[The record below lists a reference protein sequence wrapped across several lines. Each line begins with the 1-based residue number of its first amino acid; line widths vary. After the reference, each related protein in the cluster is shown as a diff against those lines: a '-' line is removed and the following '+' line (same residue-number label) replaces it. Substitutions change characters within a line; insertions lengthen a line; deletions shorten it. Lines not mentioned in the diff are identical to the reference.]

1 MLELQIAS
9 GPTPSERGT
18 TVRLAEWE
26 GPLGLLLSLIEAR
39 RMEVL
44 DVPLGS
50 LAAAYLDALATIE
63 VDRMGHISAFV
74 AVAAQ
79 LILIKSRA
87 MLPRPPA
94 LPPGELDEEA
104 DPEAELRERLL
115 IYRAYRDAGTR
126 LQGLALE
133 RVGIFRREAPA
144 AMASA
149 LAGAR
154 PAEGPPLEAATLPK
168 ALDGLVRI
176 LPPAEAPPEIVA
188 RAITLTQRASILR
201 AALRAAPSVVL
212 QDLLAGV
219 RDRVVIAVTFL
230 AMLELVKRR
239 ELVVEQGEPFGPIL
253 ARRMR
258 PEERVAAGLPAE
270 IEEDALDETL
280 ASFA

>member
-9 GPTPSERGT
+9 GPTPSERGM

-154 PAEGPPLEAATLPK
+154 PTEGPRLE